1 MEERSY
7 KWFLQEL
14 SNSNLSL
21 KILEA
26 GICRG
31 TKVVSWFSNLKND
44 NISTKPV
51 KEMKNTKS
59 LINYFLNARIPMIEE
74 YTPQKLIC
82 FLYHKTGKKL
92 VTAKEAIEL
101 AENQLHGLHV
111 TSAHLAMTCQSHIF
125 TVKASNSKG
134 EFSTE
139 ITMSKFGQPESQSVK
154 DKAQIDE
161 IVDYFVYV
169 NELLMKIHNKEIHDI
184 VLDLTKD
191 SNGSMTL
198 IKITELR
205 FKFNNIQNVF
215 IRASS
220 IKLITQESSEE
231 ESLTDEEPPSLA
243 RQTLSSYLFKERSPV
258 KALSRKTQNN
268 SQEFLEMIAKT
279 IDKDRKKNYEKTENL
294 QESEFKHQV
303 FARKSFRDSKSIK
316 KTMSNLNDLLFY
328 LEKTRPRVWVKDKGE
343 ICYSTRNSSLTNK
356 RGNLDSGIN
365 TMRNSTKDSVKIL
378 KNAKL
383 DSIIK
388 DRSNGLFVRRRTSER
403 ILRKSV

>member
-1 MEERSY
+1 MDERSY

-14 SNSNLSL
+14 STSNLSL

-31 TKVVSWFSNLKND
+31 TKVTSWFCNLKND
-44 NISTKPV
+44 NIFARPT
-51 KEMKNTKS
+51 KEMQSTKS
-59 LINYFLNARIPMIEE
+59 LINYFLNTRIPMIEE
-74 YTPQKLIC
+74 YSPQKLIC

-111 TSAHLAMTCQSHIF
+111 ISAHLALTSQSQIY

-139 ITMSKFGQPESQSVK
+139 ITVSKFGQPESQSVK

-169 NELLMKIHNKEIHDI
+169 NELLMKLSNKEIHDV

-191 SNGSMTL
+191 CNGSITL

-205 FKFNNIQNVF
+205 FKFNNVQNVF

-220 IKLITQESSEE
+220 IRLITQESSEE
-231 ESLTDEEPPSLA
+231 ESLTDEEPPNLT
-243 RQTLSSYLFKERSPV
+243 RQTLTSYLFKDRSPV
-258 KALSRKTQNN
+258 KALSRKTQDN

-279 IDKDRKKNYEKTENL
+279 IDKDRKRNYEKGDNV
-294 QESEFKHQV
+294 QESEFKHQA
-303 FARKSFRDSKSIK
+303 FARKSLRDSKSIRK
-316 KTMSNLNDLLFY
+316 SMSNLNDLLFY
-328 LEKTRPRVWVKDKGE
+328 LEKTRPRVWLKDKNE
-343 ICYSTRNSSLTNK
+343 VCYSTRNSSLVNK
-356 RGNLDSGIN
+356 RNNFDPGIC
-365 TMRNSTKDSVKIL
+365 TTRNSTRDSVKVF
-378 KNAKL
+378 KNVRL

-388 DRSNGLFVRRRTSER
+388 DRSNGMFVRRRTSER